1 MKKEKTQE
9 KMMCARLMMA
19 VAVIVACLAAMV
31 FSAYAYFSCAVI
43 SNGNVIQSANF
54 ETQLSITVT
63 DTQRGASIP
72 QPITSG
78 DKSYVVTLEEG
89 TTYQIRIE
97 PTDASTAAT
106 GFCVITA
113 EGSDNRYHTR
123 QLGVDG
129 DSYTDYLC
137 FYLQVSATTQVK
149 FFAHWGRS
157 AYYVS
162 EQNGTE
168 LYITNHETVR
178 LPVTAQE
185 VPRETIEQTT
195 APAETTEETAS
206 EQTEPIETTE
216 ETEATEE
223 IEETEAAQQPLS
235 FLKPE
240 RAGRILEKGD
250 ARGIEGKHR
259 KKKRQ
264 EKQAELEGQKKKI
277 EWGSQI
283 RSYVL
288 HPYKMVKD
296 LRTGHETSD
305 TQGVLDGDLND
316 FMKVFLMENSK

>member
-1 MKKEKTQE
+1 
-9 KMMCARLMMA
+9 MCARLMMA
-19 VAVIVACLAAMV
+19 VTVIVACLAAMV

-149 FFAHWGRS
+149 FFAHWGTS

-195 APAETTEETAS
+195 APAETTEATEPVETTQPPETTEETAS

-264 EKQAELEGQKKKI
+264 EKQACHSEGWGQPAGKI
-277 EWGSQI
+277 V
-283 RSYVL
+283 R
-288 HPYKMVKD
+288 YKF
-296 LRTGHETSD
+296 G
-305 TQGVLDGDLND
+305 
-316 FMKVFLMENSK
+316 F